1 MFEFLFDT
9 IREALFLLAGAFV
22 GWNVPR
28 PEWAKKL
35 QAVVIAKYNELA
47 AKIKTKFS
55 R

>member
-1 MFEFLFDT
+1 MFEFLLDSM
-9 IREALFLLAGAFV
+9 REALFLLGGAFI

-35 QAVVIAKYNELA
+35 QIAVIVKYYELV
-47 AKIKTKFS
+47 AKIKAKLS